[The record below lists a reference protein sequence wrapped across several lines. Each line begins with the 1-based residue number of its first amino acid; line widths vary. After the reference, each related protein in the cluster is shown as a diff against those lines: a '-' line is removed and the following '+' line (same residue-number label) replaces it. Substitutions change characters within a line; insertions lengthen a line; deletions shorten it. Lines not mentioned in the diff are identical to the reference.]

1 MENDDGYEQFVP
13 PAEPRQ
19 NQSRANNEVENDHGY
34 DVVVPPAEPRQ
45 NQPRDNNR
53 EGNNGRDEFDRHAQQ
68 RDNIDGNNR
77 RDDQVEPRENQ
88 QRGNNGEGSNDR
100 NRIAVHKNINDRQG
114 SFVNLDIVDNR
125 KGDYLDGQ
133 RSAPGNEDM
142 SSPKGWPMLQETSI
156 GAMGNLNIPGNQHN
170 ERDCEVTCENV
181 AHENDN
187 QQLEEAYE
195 DMNGS
200 QALATSATARH
211 PIEND
216 DDVSGTYTNPVQCT
230 DDIK

>member
-1 MENDDGYEQFVP
+1 M
-13 PAEPRQ
+13 
-19 NQSRANNEVENDHGY
+19 ENDHGY

-100 NRIAVHKNINDRQG
+100 NRIAMDTNFNNRQG
-114 SFVNLDIVDNR
+114 VNLDIVDIR
-125 KGDYLDGQ
+125 KRDYLGGQ
-133 RSAPGNEDM
+133 RPAAGNEDM
-142 SSPKGWPMLQETSI
+142 SFPQGLPMRQETFN
-156 GAMGNLNIPGNQHN
+156 GAMENLNIPGNQHRENCN
-170 ERDCEVTCENV
+170 ERDSEVTYENEV

-187 QQLEEAYE
+187 QQSEEAYE
-195 DMNGS
+195 DMNAP
-200 QALATSATARH
+200 QAPATSQQSFESTTARH
-211 PIEND
+211 PTEND
-216 DDVSGTYTNPVQCT
+216 DDVSGTYTNLVQCT
-230 DDIK
+230 DDIKYNPHKQLLG